1 MDQTTFWP
9 DFGGIPFSSISR
21 RMWAAQCHD
30 NMTGLY
36 PGLDGF
42 LPSTLT
48 EIVNTCLDFAIEAV
62 KQKRVTFI
70 VYIIY
75 IHVDTYL
82 HMYISRLVKWKQSFA
97 RSGYVGRTIV

>member
-9 DFGGIPFSSISR
+9 DSGGFESSSISR
-21 RMWAAQCHD
+21 KMWAAQCHD

-36 PGLDGF
+36 LGLDGF

-48 EIVNTCLDFAIEAV
+48 EIVNTGPDVTIEAV
-62 KQKRVTFI
+62 KQREKGVTFV

-75 IHVDTYL
+75 IHVHTYL
-82 HMYISRLVKWKQSFA
+82 RMYTS
-97 RSGYVGRTIV
+97 